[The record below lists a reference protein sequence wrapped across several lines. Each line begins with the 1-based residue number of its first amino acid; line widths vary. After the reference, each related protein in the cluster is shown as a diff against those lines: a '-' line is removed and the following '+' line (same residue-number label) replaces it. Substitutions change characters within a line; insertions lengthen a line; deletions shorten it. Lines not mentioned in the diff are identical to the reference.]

1 MITKLSETKLSAIL
15 DRQTAVIS
23 DLSSGNLNKYEF
35 LAGKDVLP
43 EKGAAI
49 KDLNIHL

>member
-1 MITKLSETKLSAIL
+1 MSKIKLNTIL
-15 DRQTAVIS
+15 DRQTAVIL
-23 DLSSGNLNKYEF
+23 DLSSGNLHKHEF

-49 KDLNIHL
+49 KRFEY